1 MAPDRWNAL
10 NDVPDFPAGRLG
22 PLADR
27 IARILKTRNDILLFQ
42 TEAVVALEAVAS
54 SIARPGLTAL
64 NIVTSPFGAWFGDW
78 LRRGGA
84 EVVTLSAE
92 AARPIDV
99 ESVKA
104 AFHTHPEVKA
114 VILCHAE
121 SANGVLNPLVEIAAA
136 ARARGIVTIVD
147 AVASV
152 AGHALDVDALG
163 IDIAVIGPQKSLA
176 GPAGVCALSVSRA
189 AWALISAEGGVRNS
203 TLSLLDR
210 RDWLDSGRGALPGT
224 AAPLEFFALEA
235 ALDRFEAEGADAVLA
250 RHARAAAATRD
261 GLLALGAHP
270 WADPG
275 RASHLVTTAA
285 LPETVDPDLFLAAAA
300 PLDMELSAGIGPG
313 AGRLVRLNHT
323 GRRARFD
330 IVLGNVLAYGIALQ
344 KCGAPAD
351 LAAAAAA
358 VAAHYGAD

>member
-1 MAPDRWNAL
+1 MAADRWNAL
-10 NDVPDFPAGRLG
+10 NDVPDFPPHRLG

-27 IARILKTRNDILLFQ
+27 LARILKTRNDILLFQ
-42 TEAVVALEAVAS
+42 TEAVVALEAVAT

-84 EVVTLSAE
+84 DVVTLSAE
-92 AARPIDV
+92 PALPIDI
-99 ESVKA
+99 ESVEA
-104 AFHTHPEVKA
+104 AFDAHPQVKA

-121 SANGVLNPLVEIAAA
+121 SANGVLNPLAEIAAA

-152 AGHALDVDALG
+152 GGHALDVDALG

-176 GPAGVCALSVSRA
+176 GPAGVSALSVGRA
-189 AWALISAEGGVRNS
+189 AWALVSAAGGRRSS

-250 RHARAAAATRD
+250 RHARAAAASRD
-261 GLLALGAHP
+261 GLLALGACP
-270 WADPG
+270 WADFG

-285 LPETVDPDLFLAAAA
+285 LPEAVDPETFLAAAV

-313 AGRLVRLNHT
+313 AARLVRLNHT

-330 IVLGNVLAYGIALQ
+330 SVLGNVLAYGIALQ